1 MTSAENSL
9 ALSPSASIKATSS
22 WWRAASSE
30 ILKSGFITKQ
40 SISTLFFYIVYGY
53 TKNISVIFCD
63 FQEPFHAWD
72 IFVIH
77 KAHYG
82 NAYRI
87 DCKKAPITYLSLF

>member
-40 SISTLFFYIVYGY
+40 SISTLFFILY
-53 TKNISVIFCD
+53 TVIQKISVSFFCD